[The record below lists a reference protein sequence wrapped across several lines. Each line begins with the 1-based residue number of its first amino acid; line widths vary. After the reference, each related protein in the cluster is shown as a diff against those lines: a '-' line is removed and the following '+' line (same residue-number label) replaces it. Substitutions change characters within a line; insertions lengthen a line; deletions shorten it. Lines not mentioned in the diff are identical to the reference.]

1 MRTDSIITQA
11 MIESGIQTTLDSIHP
26 LSADAHQS
34 VSRVSSACGQRWVAK
49 ITSENDAD
57 RLVAESDGL
66 LALRNPGHLYL
77 PHAHPIVRVDGH
89 AVLIMAYLE
98 PARSASDEDWA
109 RFGEALA
116 RHHTDDHGHFYGWD
130 TDNYI
135 GATPQPNTRC
145 EDWVEFNAE
154 YRLGYQLRY
163 ASDNERLSTTEA
175 ARVRAVIDH
184 LDRYIPH
191 RPHPSLIHGDLWSG
205 NVLPTIIHDQTQIA
219 IIDPAVYIGDGWA
232 DIAMLNAFGSPP
244 HSFHK
249 EYTRLQPDHDNL
261 DERVL
266 VYQLYHMLNHL
277 NLFGSS
283 YLGSVM
289 RIVKALRC

>member
-11 MIESGIQTTLDSIHP
+11 MIESGIQSTLDSIHR

-34 VSRVSSACGQRWVAK
+34 VSRVSASSGQQWVAK
-49 ITSENDAD
+49 IASENDAD
-57 RLVAESDGL
+57 RLIAESDGL
-66 LALRNPGHLYL
+66 LALGQSGHLYV
-77 PHAHPIVRVDGH
+77 PHAHPIVLVDGH

-98 PARSASDEDWA
+98 PAQSASDEDWE

-116 RHHTDDHGHFYGWD
+116 RHHTDDHGHLYGWD

-145 EDWVEFNAE
+145 EDWVDFNAE
-154 YRLGYQLRY
+154 FRLGYQLRR
-163 ASDNERLSTTEA
+163 ARDTGKLSTTDA
-175 ARVRAVIDH
+175 SRVNAVIDH
-184 LDRYIPH
+184 LDRFIPR
-191 RPHPSLIHGDLWSG
+191 RPHPALIHGDLWSG
-205 NVLPTIIHDQTQIA
+205 NVLPTLVQDQTRIG

-232 DIAMLNAFGSPP
+232 DIAMLNAFGPPP
-244 HSFHK
+244 HSFQ
-249 EYTRLQPDHDNL
+249 EAYTRVHRDHDNL
-261 DERVL
+261 DERIL

-289 RIVKALRC
+289 RIVSALRC